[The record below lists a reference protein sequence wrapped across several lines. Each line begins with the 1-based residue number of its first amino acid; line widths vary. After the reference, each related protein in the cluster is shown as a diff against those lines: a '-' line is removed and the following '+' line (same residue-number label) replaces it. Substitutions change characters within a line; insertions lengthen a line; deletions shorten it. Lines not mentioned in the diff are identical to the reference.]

1 MVSGQDQVIPYSHSA
16 QRFKRDVTQDF
27 VRETW
32 VRCLKQ
38 SERDLTTI
46 IEGTE
51 SEFLLIG
58 ANLRDFHT
66 RALSISDI
74 SSAITGLLSG
84 DEILRAIDGLK
95 DLLQSITTYHELFAA
110 TTQTRMAQLDKILR
124 RILSISEPL
133 SDFRDITK
141 TLRTLCTTTKIQ
153 SALIGNSARG
163 FTILADDVKELSTM
177 IDARAESI
185 TKDLKALEFLVT
197 QTYQK
202 LHLFETRQREKV
214 QVILKNTDT
223 ALSSLTQKYYLS
235 KAAAEHVLSRTTGL
249 TMSVGD
255 IVTSVQF
262 HDITRQ
268 RFEQIRKAVRD
279 ICARNE
285 SGTNSSLPRAEKEH
299 VWCGG
304 VPAEQGN
311 MLVAGLS
318 FTANEFSTAVNTIVS
333 NLISIWKNI
342 HDVLKEIR
350 TITQDGQSDQRTV
363 ISEVE
368 YCLSAVTSAILSL
381 SESAESDRELSGAI
395 RSLSG
400 TTVEISQ
407 FIQDIRKIGESLTLI
422 SWNSNIKAEEIG
434 KAGASLNVVADF
446 IKKLADD
453 SHAKAF
459 DVSGAL
465 EAVTHEIYDLSL
477 KVSEGHVI
485 EESDIKR
492 MTANMEE
499 MTGVFKSVNEKIQSF
514 LYEIESKGGKL
525 SSDIEKVAKN
535 IDVHNTVRRII
546 RGILAQLE
554 VIPFDTSPAPN
565 HDLATPLFTEGIP
578 LKALSGTDAGK
589 SDETSRDNVELF

>member
-1 MVSGQDQVIPYSHSA
+1 MVSGQDQIVPYSHSA
-16 QRFKRDVTQDF
+16 QRFKRDRTQDF
-27 VRETW
+27 VCETW

-38 SERDLTTI
+38 SARDLTTI

-84 DEILRAIDGLK
+84 DEILRTIDGLK
-95 DLLQSITTYHELFAA
+95 ELLQSITTYHELFAA
-110 TTQTRMAQLDKILR
+110 TTQTRMEQLDKILK

-163 FTILADDVKELSTM
+163 FTILADDVKQLSTM
-177 IDARAESI
+177 IDAKAESI
-185 TKDLKALEFLVT
+185 TKDLKALESLVA
-197 QTYQK
+197 QTYEK
-202 LHLFETRQREKV
+202 LHLFELRQREKV
-214 QVILKNTDT
+214 HVILTNTGA
-223 ALSSLTQKYYLS
+223 ALASLTEKYHLS
-235 KAAAEHVLSRTTGL
+235 RSMAEQVLARTTGL

-268 RFEQIRKAVRD
+268 RFEQIRKAVHD
-279 ICARNE
+279 SCARNE
-285 SGTNSSLPRAEKEH
+285 SATNSSLPSADKEY
-299 VWCGG
+299 VWSGG
-304 VPAEQGN
+304 VHAEQGT
-311 MLVAGLS
+311 MLIAGLS
-318 FTANEFSTAVNTIVS
+318 FTVKEFSTAVNSIVS
-333 NLISIWKNI
+333 SLISIWKNI
-342 HDVLKEIR
+342 NDVLKEIR
-350 TITQDGQSDQRTV
+350 TITKDSKSEQRTV

-368 YCLSAVTSAILSL
+368 YCLTAVTSAIRSL

-465 EAVTHEIYDLSL
+465 EAVTHAINDLSL
-477 KVSEGHVI
+477 KVSEDYVI

-492 MTANMEE
+492 MTATMEE
-499 MTGVFKSVNEKIQSF
+499 MTDVFKVVNEKIQAF
-514 LYEIESKGGKL
+514 LHEIEAKGGQL
-525 SSDIEKVAKN
+525 SSDIEKVARN
-535 IDVHNTVRRII
+535 IDVHNTVRRIV
-546 RGILAQLE
+546 RGILTQLE
-554 VIPFDTSPAPN
+554 GIPFDTSSAPN
-565 HDLATPLFTEGIP
+565 HDLVTPLFTEGTP
-578 LKALSGTDAGK
+578 LKALSGSDAGK
-589 SDETSRDNVELF
+589 CDETSRENVELF